1 MMKHLTNLAI
11 AAGVFIFTK
20 LYADA
25 ISFNSIELSGVNLV
39 GHLLVLIFVIQ
50 WIAYIP
56 AFMFKTEKFYDLTG
70 SLTYIAAIS
79 FALYSTNTS
88 QSLDLGS
95 LIIGAAIIFWAV
107 RLGSFLFMRVHKD
120 KKDGRFDTIKTSF
133 SQFFMTWTLQGMW
146 VFICSSAAL
155 VAIANP
161 TGVPINIVFIIGLAL
176 FILGFVVEII
186 ADNQKSAFRSIPEN
200 KDVFINEGL
209 WARSRHPNYF
219 GEITLWTGIT
229 VMGIST
235 FEGMN
240 YLALF
245 SPIFSYLLLNYVSG
259 VRMLEYRGHKKWG
272 HLDAYASLQKK
283 YPKTHPKNLLR
294 FTKMFLNKTHK
305 SLHFF
310 RYLITLN
317 NAN

>member
-20 LYADA
+20 LYADT

-56 AFMFKTEKFYDLTG
+56 AFIFKTEKFYDLTG

-95 LIIGAAIIFWAV
+95 LIIGAAIIVWAV

-161 TGVPINIVFIIGLAL
+161 TGVPINILFIMGLAL
-176 FILGFVVEII
+176 FILGFVIEII

-272 HLDAYASLQKK
+272 HLDAYKVYKEST
-283 YPKTHPKNLLR
+283 PKLIPKI
-294 FTKMFLNKTHK
+294 F
-305 SLHFF
+305 
-310 RYLITLN
+310 
-317 NAN
+317 

>member
-1 MMKHLTNLAI
+1 MWMGGLMKHLTNLTI

-25 ISFNSIELSGVNLV
+25 ISFNSEPSEVNLV
-39 GHLLVLIFVIQ
+39 GHLLVMIFVIQ

-56 AFMFKTEKFYDLTG
+56 AFIFKTEKFYDLTG
-70 SLTYIAAIS
+70 SLTYISAIL
-79 FALYSTNTS
+79 FALYSTNSS

-95 LIIGAAIIFWAV
+95 LIIGAAIIIWAA
-107 RLGSFLFMRVHKD
+107 RLGSFLFMRVRKD
-120 KKDGRFDTIKTSF
+120 KKDGRFDSIKTSF

-186 ADNQKSAFRSIPEN
+186 ADNQKSAFRSIPGN
-200 KDVFINEGL
+200 KDAFITEGL

-245 SPIFSYLLLNYVSG
+245 SPIFTYLLLNYVSG
-259 VRMLEYRGHKKWG
+259 VRMVEYRGNKKWG
-272 HLDAYASLQKK
+272 HIDEYKDYQQST
-283 YPKTHPKNLLR
+283 PKLIPKI
-294 FTKMFLNKTHK
+294 F
-305 SLHFF
+305 S
-310 RYLITLN
+310 
-317 NAN
+317 

>member
-1 MMKHLTNLAI
+1 MMKHLTNLTI
-11 AAGVFIFTK
+11 AAGVFLFTK
-20 LYADA
+20 LYADI

-39 GHLLVLIFVIQ
+39 GHLLVMIFVIQ
-50 WIAYIP
+50 WLAYIP
-56 AFMFKTEKFYDLTG
+56 AFLFRTEKFYDLTG
-70 SLTYIAAIS
+70 SLTYITAIS
-79 FALYSTNTS
+79 FALYSTNTP
-88 QSLDLGS
+88 QNLDLGS
-95 LIIGAAIIFWAV
+95 LIIGIAIILWAI
-107 RLGSFLFMRVHKD
+107 RLGSFLFMRIHKD
-120 KKDGRFDTIKTSF
+120 KKDGRFDSIKTSF

-186 ADNQKSAFRSIPEN
+186 ADNQKSVFRSIPEN

-259 VRMLEYRGHKKWG
+259 VRMLEHRGQKKWG
-272 HLDAYASLQKK
+272 HLDAYKTYKESI
-283 YPKTHPKNLLR
+283 PKFIPKI
-294 FTKMFLNKTHK
+294 F
-305 SLHFF
+305 
-310 RYLITLN
+310 
-317 NAN
+317 

>member
-1 MMKHLTNLAI
+1 MWMGGMIKHLTNLAI

-25 ISFNSIELSGVNLV
+25 ISFNSIELSGVNMV
-39 GHLLVLIFVIQ
+39 GQLLVMVFVIQ
-50 WIAYIP
+50 WIAYVP
-56 AFMFKTEKFYDLTG
+56 AFILKTEKFYDLTG

-79 FALYSTNTS
+79 FALYSTDTS
-88 QSLDLGS
+88 PNLDLGG
-95 LIIGAAIIFWAV
+95 LIIGVAIIIWAV
-107 RLGSFLFMRVHKD
+107 RLGSFLFMRIHKD
-120 KKDGRFDTIKTSF
+120 KKDGRFDSIKTSF

-161 TGVPINIVFIIGLAL
+161 TGVIINSVFFLGLAL
-176 FILGFVVEII
+176 FVLGFAVEVV
-186 ADNQKSAFRSIPEN
+186 ADNQKTKFRSIPEN
-200 KDVFINEGL
+200 KDQFINEGL

-240 YLALF
+240 YLAIF
-245 SPIFSYLLLNYVSG
+245 SPIFSYLLLVYVSG

-272 HLDAYASLQKK
+272 HLDEYNNYKK
-283 YPKTHPKNLLR
+283 NTPKLIPKI
-294 FTKMFLNKTHK
+294 F
-305 SLHFF
+305 S
-310 RYLITLN
+310 
-317 NAN
+317 

>member
-1 MMKHLTNLAI
+1 MGGMMKHLTNLAI

-39 GHLLVLIFVIQ
+39 GQLFVLIFVIQ

-56 AFMFKTEKFYDLTG
+56 AFIFKTEKFYDLTG

-95 LIIGAAIIFWAV
+95 LIIGAAIIIWAV

-120 KKDGRFDTIKTSF
+120 KKDGRFDSIKTSF

-161 TGVPINIVFIIGLAL
+161 TGVPINIVFMIGLAL
-176 FILGFVVEII
+176 FILGFVIEII

-209 WARSRHPNYF
+209 WTRSRHPNYF

-229 VMGIST
+229 VMGISS

-272 HLDAYASLQKK
+272 HLHAYKVYKEST
-283 YPKTHPKNLLR
+283 PKLIPKI
-294 FTKMFLNKTHK
+294 F
-305 SLHFF
+305 
-310 RYLITLN
+310 
-317 NAN
+317 

>member
-1 MMKHLTNLAI
+1 MKHLTNLAI

-25 ISFNSIELSGVNLV
+25 ISFNSIEMSGVNLV
-39 GHLLVLIFVIQ
+39 GQLLVMVFVIQ

-56 AFMFKTEKFYDLTG
+56 AFIFKTEKFYDLTG
-70 SLTYIAAIS
+70 SLTYITAIS

-88 QSLDLGS
+88 QNLDLGS
-95 LIIGAAIIFWAV
+95 LIIGAAIIIGAV
-107 RLGSFLFMRVHKD
+107 RLGSFLFIRIHKD
-120 KKDGRFDTIKTSF
+120 KKDGRFDSIKTSF

-146 VFICSSAAL
+146 VFICSSASL

-161 TGVPINIVFIIGLAL
+161 TGVVINIVFFIGLAL
-176 FILGFVVEII
+176 FLLGFAVEVI
-186 ADNQKSAFRSIPEN
+186 ADNQKTKFRSIPEN
-200 KDVFINEGL
+200 KDQFINEGL

-240 YLALF
+240 YLAIF
-245 SPIFSYLLLNYVSG
+245 SPIFSYLLLVYVSG
-259 VRMLEYRGHKKWG
+259 VRMLEFRGHRKWG
-272 HLDAYASLQKK
+272 HLDEYNTYKK
-283 YPKTHPKNLLR
+283 NTPKLIPKI
-294 FTKMFLNKTHK
+294 F
-305 SLHFF
+305 S
-310 RYLITLN
+310 
-317 NAN
+317 

>member
-1 MMKHLTNLAI
+1 MWMGEMIKHLTNLAI

-25 ISFNSIELSGVNLV
+25 ISFNSIELSGVNMV
-39 GHLLVLIFVIQ
+39 GQLLVMVFVIQ
-50 WIAYIP
+50 WIAYVP
-56 AFMFKTEKFYDLTG
+56 AFILKTEKFYDLTG

-79 FALYSTNTS
+79 FALYSTDTS
-88 QSLDLGS
+88 PNLDLGG
-95 LIIGAAIIFWAV
+95 LIIGVAIIIWAV
-107 RLGSFLFMRVHKD
+107 RLGSFLFMRIHKD
-120 KKDGRFDTIKTSF
+120 KKDGRFDSIKTSF

-161 TGVPINIVFIIGLAL
+161 TGVVINSLFFIGLAL
-176 FILGFVVEII
+176 FILGFAVEVI
-186 ADNQKSAFRSIPEN
+186 ADNQKTSFRSITEN
-200 KDVFINEGL
+200 KDQFINEGL

-240 YLALF
+240 YLAIF
-245 SPIFSYLLLNYVSG
+245 SPIFSYLLLVYVSG

-272 HLDAYASLQKK
+272 HLDEYNNYKK
-283 YPKTHPKNLLR
+283 NTPKLIPKI
-294 FTKMFLNKTHK
+294 F
-305 SLHFF
+305 S
-310 RYLITLN
+310 
-317 NAN
+317 

>member
-1 MMKHLTNLAI
+1 MGGMMKHLTNLTI

-20 LYADA
+20 FYADI

-39 GHLLVLIFVIQ
+39 AHLLIMIFVIQ
-50 WIAYIP
+50 WLAYIP
-56 AFMFKTEKFYDLTG
+56 AFLFKTEKFYDLTG

-79 FALYSTNTS
+79 FALYSTNTP
-88 QSLDLGS
+88 QNLDLGS
-95 LIIGAAIIFWAV
+95 LIIGIAIILWAI
-107 RLGSFLFMRVHKD
+107 RLGSFLFMRIHKD
-120 KKDGRFDTIKTSF
+120 KKDGRFDSIKTSF

-161 TGVPINIVFIIGLAL
+161 TGVPINSIFIIGLAL
-176 FILGFVVEII
+176 FILGFVVEVI

-200 KDVFINEGL
+200 KDVFITEGL

-272 HLDAYASLQKK
+272 HLDAYQDYKK
-283 YPKTHPKNLLR
+283 STPK
-294 FTKMFLNKTHK
+294 
-305 SLHFF
+305 
-310 RYLITLN
+310 LIPRIF
-317 NAN
+317 

>member
-1 MMKHLTNLAI
+1 MKHLTNLAI

-56 AFMFKTEKFYDLTG
+56 AFIFKTEKFYDLTG
-70 SLTYIAAIS
+70 SLTYITAIS
-79 FALYSTNTS
+79 FALYSTNTP
-88 QSLDLGS
+88 QNLDLGS
-95 LIIGAAIIFWAV
+95 LIIGIAIILWAI
-107 RLGSFLFMRVHKD
+107 RLGSFLFMRIHKD
-120 KKDGRFDTIKTSF
+120 KKDGRFDSIKTSF

-186 ADNQKSAFRSIPEN
+186 ADNQKSVFRSIPEN

-272 HLDAYASLQKK
+272 HLDAYVTYKK
-283 YPKTHPKNLLR
+283 STPKFIPKI
-294 FTKMFLNKTHK
+294 F
-305 SLHFF
+305 
-310 RYLITLN
+310 
-317 NAN
+317 

>member
-1 MMKHLTNLAI
+1 MMKHLTNLTI
-11 AAGVFIFTK
+11 AVGVFLFTK
-20 LYADA
+20 FYADI

-39 GHLLVLIFVIQ
+39 GQLLVMIFVIQ
-50 WIAYIP
+50 WLAYIP
-56 AFMFKTEKFYDLTG
+56 AFLFKTEKFYDLTG
-70 SLTYIAAIS
+70 SLTYITAIL
-79 FALYSTNTS
+79 FALYSTNTP
-88 QSLDLGS
+88 QNLDLGS
-95 LIIGAAIIFWAV
+95 LIIGIAIILWAI
-107 RLGSFLFMRVHKD
+107 RLGSFLFMRIHKD
-120 KKDGRFDTIKTSF
+120 KKDGRFDSIKTSF

-161 TGVPINIVFIIGLAL
+161 TGVPVNSVFIIGLAL

-200 KDVFINEGL
+200 KDAFINEGL

-259 VRMLEYRGHKKWG
+259 VRMVEYRGNKKWG
-272 HLDAYASLQKK
+272 HLDDYQAYITST
-283 YPKTHPKNLLR
+283 PKFIPKI
-294 FTKMFLNKTHK
+294 F
-305 SLHFF
+305 
-310 RYLITLN
+310 
-317 NAN
+317 

>member
-1 MMKHLTNLAI
+1 MKHLTNLAI

-56 AFMFKTEKFYDLTG
+56 AFIFKTEKFYDLTG

-120 KKDGRFDTIKTSF
+120 KKDGRFDSIKTSF
-133 SQFFMTWTLQGMW
+133 SLFFMTWTLQGMW

-272 HLDAYASLQKK
+272 HLDAYVTYKK
-283 YPKTHPKNLLR
+283 STPKFIPKI
-294 FTKMFLNKTHK
+294 F
-305 SLHFF
+305 
-310 RYLITLN
+310 
-317 NAN
+317 

>member
-1 MMKHLTNLAI
+1 MGGIMKHLINLTI
-11 AAGVFIFTK
+11 AAGVFLFTK
-20 LYADA
+20 LYADI

-39 GHLLVLIFVIQ
+39 GHLLVMIFVIQ
-50 WIAYIP
+50 WLAYIP
-56 AFMFKTEKFYDLTG
+56 AFLFKTEKFYDLTG
-70 SLTYIAAIS
+70 SLTYITAIS
-79 FALYSTNTS
+79 FALYSTNTP
-88 QSLDLGS
+88 QNLDLGS
-95 LIIGAAIIFWAV
+95 LIIGIAIILWAI
-107 RLGSFLFMRVHKD
+107 RLGSFLFLRIHKD
-120 KKDGRFDTIKTSF
+120 KKDGRFDSIKTSF

-155 VAIANP
+155 VAIASP
-161 TGVPINIVFIIGLAL
+161 TDVPINIVFIIGLAL
-176 FILGFVVEII
+176 FILGFVIEII

-259 VRMLEYRGHKKWG
+259 VRMLEYRGQKKWG
-272 HLDAYASLQKK
+272 HLETYKSYRDNT
-283 YPKTHPKNLLR
+283 PKLIPKI
-294 FTKMFLNKTHK
+294 F
-305 SLHFF
+305 
-310 RYLITLN
+310 
-317 NAN
+317 

>member
-1 MMKHLTNLAI
+1 MKHLTNLTI

-39 GHLLVLIFVIQ
+39 GQLLVMIFVIQ
-50 WIAYIP
+50 WLAYIP
-56 AFMFKTEKFYDLTG
+56 AFIFKTEKFYDLTG
-70 SLTYIAAIS
+70 SFTYIAAILY
-79 FALYSTNTS
+79 ALYSTNGS
-88 QSLDLGS
+88 QNFDLGS
-95 LIIGAAIIFWAV
+95 LIIGTAIILWAI
-107 RLGSFLFMRVHKD
+107 RLGSFLFMRIHKD
-120 KKDGRFDTIKTSF
+120 KKDGRFDSIKTSF

-161 TGVPINIVFIIGLAL
+161 TGVVVNSVFIIGLGL
-176 FILGFVVEII
+176 FLLGFIVEVI
-186 ADNQKSAFRSIPEN
+186 ADNQKSVFRSIPEN
-200 KDVFINEGL
+200 KDLFINEGL

-235 FEGMN
+235 FDGMN

-272 HLDAYASLQKK
+272 HLDGYKK
-283 YPKTHPKNLLR
+283 YKEETPKLIPKI
-294 FTKMFLNKTHK
+294 F
-305 SLHFF
+305 
-310 RYLITLN
+310 
-317 NAN
+317 

>member
-1 MMKHLTNLAI
+1 MKHLTNLAI

-25 ISFNSIELSGVNLV
+25 ISFNSIEMSGVNLV
-39 GHLLVLIFVIQ
+39 GHLLVMIFVIQ

-56 AFMFKTEKFYDLTG
+56 AFIFKTEKFYDLTG
-70 SLTYIAAIS
+70 SLTYITAIS

-88 QSLDLGS
+88 QNLDLGS
-95 LIIGAAIIFWAV
+95 LIIGAAIIIWAV
-107 RLGSFLFMRVHKD
+107 RLGSFLFMRIHKD
-120 KKDGRFDTIKTSF
+120 KKDGRFDSIKTSF

-161 TGVPINIVFIIGLAL
+161 TGVVINIIFFIGLAL
-176 FILGFVVEII
+176 FLLGFAVEVI
-186 ADNQKSAFRSIPEN
+186 ADNQKTKFRSIPEN
-200 KDVFINEGL
+200 KDQFINEGL
-209 WARSRHPNYF
+209 WTRSRHPNYF

-240 YLALF
+240 YLAIF
-245 SPIFSYLLLNYVSG
+245 SPIFSYLLLVYVSG
-259 VRMLEYRGHKKWG
+259 VRMLEFRGQRKWG
-272 HLDAYASLQKK
+272 HLNEYNTYKK
-283 YPKTHPKNLLR
+283 NTPKLIPKI
-294 FTKMFLNKTHK
+294 F
-305 SLHFF
+305 S
-310 RYLITLN
+310 
-317 NAN
+317 

>member
-1 MMKHLTNLAI
+1 MGGMMKHLTNLTI
-11 AAGVFIFTK
+11 AAGIFIFTK

-39 GHLLVLIFVIQ
+39 GHLLVMIFVIQ

-56 AFMFKTEKFYDLTG
+56 AFIFKTEKFYDLTG
-70 SLTYIAAIS
+70 SLTYIAAIL
-79 FALYSTNTS
+79 FALYSTNNS
-88 QSLDLGS
+88 ESLDPGS
-95 LIIGAAIIFWAV
+95 LIIGAAIIIWAA
-107 RLGSFLFMRVHKD
+107 RLGSFLFMRVRKD
-120 KKDGRFDTIKTSF
+120 NKDGRFDSIKTSF

-161 TGVPINIVFIIGLAL
+161 ANNVDINSVFILGLAL
-176 FILGFVVEII
+176 FILGFAVEII
-186 ADNQKSAFRSIPEN
+186 ADNQKSAFRAIPEN
-200 KDVFINEGL
+200 KDSFINEGL

-240 YLALF
+240 YIALF
-245 SPIFSYLLLNYVSG
+245 SPIFTYLLLNYVSG
-259 VRMLEYRGHKKWG
+259 VRMVEYRGNKKWG
-272 HLDAYASLQKK
+272 HIEEYQTYQKET
-283 YPKTHPKNLLR
+283 PKLIPR
-294 FTKMFLNKTHK
+294 FFK
-305 SLHFF
+305 
-310 RYLITLN
+310 
-317 NAN
+317 

>member
-1 MMKHLTNLAI
+1 MKHLTNLTI
-11 AAGVFIFTK
+11 AAVVFLFTWF
-20 LYADA
+20 YADV
-25 ISFNSIELSGVNLV
+25 ISFNSDPSRVNLVEGVNLV
-39 GHLLVLIFVIQ
+39 GHLLIMIFVIQ
-50 WIAYIP
+50 WLAYIP
-56 AFMFKTEKFYDLTG
+56 AFLFKTEKFYDLTG
-70 SLTYIAAIS
+70 SLTYIAAIL
-79 FALYSTNTS
+79 FALYSTNNS
-88 QSLDLGS
+88 ESLDPGS
-95 LIIGAAIIFWAV
+95 LIIGAAIIIWAV
-107 RLGSFLFMRVHKD
+107 RLGSFLFMRVRKD
-120 KKDGRFDTIKTSF
+120 KKDGRFDSIKTSF

-259 VRMLEYRGHKKWG
+259 VRMLEYRGQKKWG
-272 HLDAYASLQKK
+272 HLDAYQAYKK
-283 YPKTHPKNLLR
+283 STPK
-294 FTKMFLNKTHK
+294 
-305 SLHFF
+305 
-310 RYLITLN
+310 LIPRIF
-317 NAN
+317 

>member
-56 AFMFKTEKFYDLTG
+56 AFIFKTEKFYDLTG

-95 LIIGAAIIFWAV
+95 LIIGAAIIVWAV

-161 TGVPINIVFIIGLAL
+161 TGVPINILFIMGLAL
-176 FILGFVVEII
+176 FILGFVIEII

-229 VMGIST
+229 VMGISA

-272 HLDAYASLQKK
+272 HLDAYKVYKEST
-283 YPKTHPKNLLR
+283 PKLIPKI
-294 FTKMFLNKTHK
+294 F
-305 SLHFF
+305 
-310 RYLITLN
+310 
-317 NAN
+317 